1 MSHSPSA
8 DPATAIEARMRE
20 LGLADEPDEAREVL
34 TEFIETLRRRARDLE
49 EAVRSRR
56 REAVVREAHALAG
69 AAVTLGADR
78 LGGLAHGLEED
89 VAAGRT
95 ASLDALWGDVA
106 AEVERVLDACD
117 RLHDRSVA
125 TD

>member
-8 DPATAIEARMRE
+8 DPAAAIEARMRE
-20 LGLADEPDEAREVL
+20 LGLADEPDEAREIL
-34 TEFIETLRRRARDLE
+34 TDFIETLRQRARDLE

-56 REAVVREAHALAG
+56 REAAVREAHALAG
-69 AAVTLGADR
+69 TAVTLGADR
-78 LGGLAHGLEED
+78 LGGLARGLEED

-106 AEVERVLDACD
+106 AEVERVLDACE
-117 RLHDRSVA
+117 RLRAGSVTA
-125 TD
+125 D